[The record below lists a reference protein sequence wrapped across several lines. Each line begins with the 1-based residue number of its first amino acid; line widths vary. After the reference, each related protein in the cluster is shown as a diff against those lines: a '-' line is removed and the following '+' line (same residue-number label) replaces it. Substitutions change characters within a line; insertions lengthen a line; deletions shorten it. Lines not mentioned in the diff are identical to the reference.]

1 MKAVFISFNQ
11 AYFEK
16 IMALLDRQ
24 NIRGY
29 TSWNG
34 SVRGRGSKN
43 GEPHYG
49 SHAWPTMNTAILT
62 IVDDQK
68 VDHLLDTLHQLD
80 METEAQGLRAF
91 VWNVEK
97 TI

>member
-16 IMALLDRQ
+16 IISILDRQ

-34 SVRGRGSKN
+34 SARGRGTKS

-49 SHAWPTMNTAILT
+49 SHAWPTMNTAVLT
-62 IVDDQK
+62 IIEEEK
-68 VDHLLDTLHQLD
+68 VDRLLDTLHSLD
-80 METEAQGLRAF
+80 KETEAQGLRAF